1 NGRCLPE
8 DVEAGR
14 ELLSEADIL
23 LLQLEIPLETVLTA
37 ARTAK
42 ELGKRVVLNPA
53 PARELPDELYHL
65 TDVITPNRSE
75 LGLLTGRP
83 VEEEGL
89 EAAMREL
96 LDRGV
101 GCVVTTLGA
110 RGAACL
116 SPEGG
121 FRRVEGIPVEV
132 VDTTGAGDAFNA
144 ALACGL
150 SEGMDLPAAVD
161 FAGRTAALAVTR
173 LGAQDGMPQRKEV
186 EAFTMRLNGGRT
198 VKKTTH
204 LNSHL
209 SRVISEMGHT
219 DQLVVADA
227 GLPIP
232 VETERIDLA
241 VRPGLPSFLETLEA
255 VLTELEVEKVYV
267 AEETRRISPHLH
279 RALKEMFPETEW
291 EVISHEALKEM
302 TKKARAVVRT
312 GECTPYAN
320 VILQSGVSF

>member
-1 NGRCLPE
+1 MTQKRAKVAVVGSLNMDVVVKVKRPPEMGETVMGEAVHFIPGGKGANQAVAAARLGAQTLMIGAVGDDPFGQSLLESLQKSGVDSRGVKTVSGVATGIASILLAEGDNSIVVVAGANGRCLPE

-53 PARELPDELYHL
+53 PARELPDELYRL

-186 EAFTMRLNGGRT
+186 EAFTKRLNGG
-198 VKKTTH
+198 
-204 LNSHL
+204 
-209 SRVISEMGHT
+209 
-219 DQLVVADA
+219 
-227 GLPIP
+227 
-232 VETERIDLA
+232 
-241 VRPGLPSFLETLEA
+241 
-255 VLTELEVEKVYV
+255 
-267 AEETRRISPHLH
+267 
-279 RALKEMFPETEW
+279 
-291 EVISHEALKEM
+291 
-302 TKKARAVVRT
+302 
-312 GECTPYAN
+312 
-320 VILQSGVSF
+320 